1 MESNTI
7 FSSSELLSL
16 LLILLLCI
24 HTHSHTCILSC
35 QITHFCMLKINTK
48 GIWMVEYMRSLYDT
62 KSWFIGKRPW
72 CWERLK
78 AGGEEDDR
86 GLDGWMASRTWHEL
100 EQAPG
105 DGKETK
111 QQQIYALVAPTR
123 MLNPMGNIIVQA
135 LYSHFVPNYAECNA
149 VTLSFNIQ

>member
-1 MESNTI
+1 MQRAD
-7 FSSSELLSL
+7 SL
-16 LLILLLCI
+16 E
-24 HTHSHTCILSC
+24 
-35 QITHFCMLKINTK
+35 K
-48 GIWMVEYMRSLYDT
+48 DPDA
-62 KSWFIGKRPW
+62 GKDWRQ
-72 CWERLK
+72 
-78 AGGEEDDR
+78 EEKR
-86 GLDGWMASRTWHEL
+86 MTGLDGWMASRTWHEL

-111 QQQIYALVAPTR
+111 QQQIYALVTPTR